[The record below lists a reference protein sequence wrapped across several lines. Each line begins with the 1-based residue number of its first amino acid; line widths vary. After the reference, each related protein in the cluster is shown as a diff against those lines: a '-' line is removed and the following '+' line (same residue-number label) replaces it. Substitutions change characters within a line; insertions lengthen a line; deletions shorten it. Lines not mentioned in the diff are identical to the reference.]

1 MKMSIND
8 YENLVI
14 IASPKSIRVN
24 LPVNVKHN
32 IKFIVRQNGSSA
44 KYTKKKE
51 ISHSL
56 FKCKLGYEHKH
67 KKTKPFIKSLNHL

>member
-24 LPVNVKHN
+24 LPVNVNQNVKHN

-44 KYTKKKE
+44 KYTKKKRD
-51 ISHSL
+51 
-56 FKCKLGYEHKH
+56 
-67 KKTKPFIKSLNHL
+67 